1 LTLMSDFSLH
11 TSVENR
17 VARITFGHASSNAMT
32 LELLE
37 ALAMAID
44 SMNSKEVSIVVLQS
58 EGDRVFCAGANFDQL
73 LALSTPAEAKAFFSG
88 FAHVMLAIR
97 RSKALV
103 IARVQAKAVGGGVG
117 LIASCDYAVATASAS
132 IKLSEIGIGIA
143 PLVIEPAV
151 TRKIGVGA
159 MAEFALHPSEW
170 KSAIWAKEHK
180 LYQSVYSS
188 ISHLDQA
195 TNELCIE
202 LSAYSPQAL
211 SALKAALWEG
221 TDHWEDLLCARAE
234 ASGKLALTQEA
245 QGIIQ
250 AFKNRS

>member
-1 LTLMSDFSLH
+1 MSDYTLH
-11 TSVENR
+11 TEIEQS
-17 VARITFGHASSNAMT
+17 VARITFGHFSSNAMT

-37 ALAMAID
+37 ALAQSID
-44 SMNSKEVSIVVLQS
+44 AFNDQDVSVLVLQS
-58 EGDRVFCAGANFDQL
+58 AGDRVFCAGANFDQL
-73 LALSTPAEAKAFFSG
+73 LALSNQTEAKAFFSG

-117 LIASCDYAVATASAS
+117 LIAACDYAIATESAS

-159 MAEFALHPSEW
+159 MAEFALHPKEW
-170 KSAIWAKEHK
+170 KTASWAKEHK

-188 ISHLDQA
+188 VSHLDQA
-195 TNELCIE
+195 VNELCTE

-234 ASGKLALTQEA
+234 ASGKLALTKEA

>member
-1 LTLMSDFSLH
+1 MSDFNLH
-11 TSVENR
+11 TAIENS

-37 ALAMAID
+37 AVAQAID
-44 SMNSKEVSIVVLQS
+44 ALNTQDISVLVLQS

-73 LALSTPAEAKAFFSG
+73 LALSSAPEAKAFFSG

-117 LIASCDYAVATASAS
+117 LISACDYAIASESAS

-159 MAEFALHPSEW
+159 MAEFALHPKEW
-170 KSAIWAKEHK
+170 KTASWAKEHK

-195 TNELCIE
+195 INELCTE

-221 TDHWEDLLCARAE
+221 TDHWEDLLYARAE

-250 AFKNRS
+250 AFKTRS

>member
-1 LTLMSDFSLH
+1 MSDFSLH
-11 TSVENR
+11 TAIENR
-17 VARITFGHASSNAMT
+17 VGRITFGHSSSNAMT

-37 ALAMAID
+37 ALARSID
-44 SMNSKEVSIVVLQS
+44 AFNDQDVSVLVLQS

-73 LALSTPAEAKAFFSG
+73 LALSNQTEAKAFFSG

-117 LIASCDYAVATASAS
+117 LISACDYAIASESAS

-159 MAEFALHPSEW
+159 MAEFALHPKEW
-170 KSAIWAKEHK
+170 KTASWAKEHN
-180 LYQSVYSS
+180 LYQSVYASV
-188 ISHLDQA
+188 SHLDQA
-195 TNELCIE
+195 INELCTE

-221 TDHWEDLLCARAE
+221 TDHWEDLLDARAE
-234 ASGKLALTQEA
+234 ASGKLALTNEA
-245 QGIIQ
+245 QAIIQ

>member
-1 LTLMSDFSLH
+1 MSDFNLH
-11 TSVENR
+11 TAVENR
-17 VARITFGHASSNAMT
+17 VARITFGHPSSNAMT

-37 ALAMAID
+37 ALAQSID
-44 SMNSKEVSIVVLQS
+44 ALNTQDISVLVLQS

-73 LALSTPAEAKAFFSG
+73 LALSSPAGAKTFFSG

-117 LIASCDYAVATASAS
+117 LISACDYAIASESAS

-159 MAEFALHPSEW
+159 MAEFALHPKEW
-170 KSAIWAKEHK
+170 KTASWAKEHK

-195 TNELCIE
+195 INELCTE

-221 TDHWEDLLCARAE
+221 TDHWEDLLYARAE

>member
-1 LTLMSDFSLH
+1 MSDFSLH

-170 KSAIWAKEHK
+170 KSAEWAKEHN
-180 LYQSVYSS
+180 LYQSVYST
-188 ISHLDQA
+188 IPHLDQGV
-195 TNELCIE
+195 EGLCTE
-202 LSAYSPQAL
+202 LSSYSPQAL
-211 SALKAALWEG
+211 YALKAALWEG
-221 TDHWEDLLCARAE
+221 TDLWEKLLYARAE
-234 ASGKLALTQEA
+234 ASGELALTKEA
-245 QGIIQ
+245 QGIIR

>member
-1 LTLMSDFSLH
+1 MSDFSLH
-11 TSVENR
+11 TSVNQR
-17 VARITFGHASSNAMT
+17 VARITFGHSSSNAMT

-37 ALAMAID
+37 ALAKSID
-44 SMNSKEVSIVVLQS
+44 AVNAKQVSIVVLGS

-73 LALSTPAEAKAFFSG
+73 LALSTPVEANAFFRG

-117 LIASCDYAVATASAS
+117 LIASCDYAIATDSAS

-159 MAEFALHPSEW
+159 MAEFALHPKEW
-170 KSAIWAKEHK
+170 KSAAWAKKHN
-180 LYQSVYSS
+180 LYQSVYST
-188 ISHLDQA
+188 IPHLDQGV
-195 TNELCIE
+195 EGLCTE
-202 LSAYSPQAL
+202 LSSYSPQAL
-211 SALKAALWEG
+211 SSLKSALWEG
-221 TDHWEDLLCARAE
+221 TDHWENLLYTRAK
-234 ASGKLALTQEA
+234 ASGELALTKEA
-245 QGIIQ
+245 QDIIQ